1 MWNLN
6 DLYHGFDDNY
16 EIDIKKLEKM
26 TSDFRSLVSK
36 KDTMTPVQFLET
48 YLSFEEKMTKH
59 VRTLY
64 AYASL
69 RYSSNVNDP
78 EPLQY
83 MARLDRILKTTTKE
97 NVMFTRYLKTL
108 DLDSLSASSTLIK
121 NYLYNLEREQESA
134 NY

>member
-6 DLYHGFDDNY
+6 DLYHGFDDSY
-16 EIDIKKLEKM
+16 ENDIKKLEEM
-26 TSDFRSLVSK
+26 TSDFKSLVSK

-48 YLSFEEKMTKH
+48 YLSLEEKMTKH

-83 MARLDRILKTTTKE
+83 MARLDRILKSTTKE

-108 DLDSLSASSTLIK
+108 DLDALSV
-121 NYLYNLEREQESA
+121 
-134 NY
+134 